1 MKFRQL
7 LSEPCPGLL
16 CTPGEEWER
25 VQAGGLSRVAGLAA
39 IAGGQGRA
47 CTLNVAGG
55 LWA

>member
-7 LSEPCPGLL
+7 LSEPSPGLL